1 MEGPTH
7 DLNALCQQLGLPSE
21 TEALQAFISQH
32 SPLAEAI
39 ELADAPFWS
48 ASQASFLR
56 EQLNCGRRCSGR
68 GRRSTGRKNRRRQRH
83 L

>member
-39 ELADAPFWS
+39 ELADAPFWTP
-48 ASQASFLR
+48 SQAAFLKADISEDSDWSAVVDGLDVLLRR
-56 EQLNCGRRCSGR
+56 EG
-68 GRRSTGRKNRRRQRH
+68 
-83 L
+83 

>member
-56 EQLNCGRRCSGR
+56 EQLNKDADWAEVVDQLNLLLRRPR
-68 GRRSTGRKNRRRQRH
+68 
-83 L
+83 